1 MKLLHISDLHL
12 GKYLYNFS
20 LLEDQAYILNQILQ
34 IAEDEC
40 PDALL
45 ISGDVY
51 DKSIPSGEAVQLFD
65 DFLSK
70 LARRKLPTLII
81 SGNHDSAERLAFG
94 NRLMEHSGIHISPVY
109 DGTVKTVTLTD
120 RHGEVCFHLL
130 PFLKPV
136 HVRRYYPDAEID
148 SYTEAMRTVV
158 EHMDIDPTVRN
169 VLLTHQFVTGATTCE
184 SEERVVGGTDNV
196 DGSVFDAFD
205 YVALGHIHG
214 QQNVGSNRIRYCGT
228 PLKYSVSEEMHYK
241 SVTVVK
247 LEEKG
252 SLDVSVIPLCP
263 KRDLRTV
270 KGKFEDLLKSENS
283 SDDYIH
289 VVLTDEDEV
298 HEAMGRLRV
307 IYPRLLPL
315 EYDNTRTRTGHV
327 IEDLKDA
334 ENKTPLEVLCE
345 LYEQQNNQSMS
356 PEQMDYCIKAIEELE
371 GWR

>member
-1 MKLLHISDLHL
+1 MKLIHISDLHL

-20 LLEDQAYILNQILQ
+20 LLEDQIYILNQI
-34 IAEDEC
+34 IRITEDER

-70 LARRKLPTLII
+70 LAQRKITTMII

-94 NRLMEHSGIHISPVY
+94 NQLMEHSGIHISPVY
-109 DGTVKTVTLTD
+109 KGTVKTVSLTD
-120 RHGEVCFHLL
+120 RHGEVRFHLL
-130 PFLKPV
+130 PFLKPI
-136 HVRRYYPDAEID
+136 HVRRFYPDAEID
-148 SYTEAMRTVV
+148 SYTDAMRTVV
-158 EHMDIDPTVRN
+158 EHMDIDSTIRN
-169 VLLTHQFVTGATTCE
+169 VLLTHQFATGATTCD

-205 YVALGHIHG
+205 YVALGHLHG
-214 QQNVGSNRIRYCGT
+214 QQNVGSGRIRYCGT
-228 PLKYSVSEEMHYK
+228 PLKYSVSEEKHHK
-241 SVTVVK
+241 SLTVVK
-247 LEEKG
+247 MEEKG
-252 SLDVSVIPLCP
+252 KLEISVIPLYP

-270 KGKFEDLLKSENS
+270 RGRFEDLLKSENS
-283 SDDYIH
+283 SEDYIH

-315 EYDNTRTRTGHV
+315 EYDNTRTRTNYV
-327 IEDLKDA
+327 IKDLKDA
-334 ENKTPLEVLCE
+334 ENKTPLEVLEE
-345 LYEQQNNQSMS
+345 LYEQQNNQPMS
-356 PEQMDYCIKAIEELE
+356 PDQMAYCIKVIEELE
-371 GWR
+371 GLQ